1 MTLSKR
7 VATRRSLAVV
17 ATLAITATLSAA
29 AHAQQTGT
37 PPVATAGAA
46 QPVPSST
53 TAPPVV
59 TTPTSAHTGAAQ
71 AAAAQPAAPTATSP
85 TASAARLSISATVA
99 AGPFLVGEQVPVEVR
114 IANTGDTEAVGVKAN
129 AYTVSGSTFSVQY
142 SDWGDFALGPG
153 PGATLPAGQERVLT
167 VRGDTWQW
175 SGAPVV
181 RFTLVQGN
189 TTGAYSDL
197 SIPLRNPG
205 SAEDT
210 LAGLV
215 YGDRNGN
222 GAPDAGEQLPGVHV
236 NADAYDAS
244 GELDLHAT
252 TDADGRFRF
261 AGLPVQVYTLRI
273 TDEPD
278 GWVVEP
284 SYSRVAVD
292 GSGSAANLVLR
303 GERPLTDQ
311 LSVTMRFT
319 RDVYQVG
326 DRADIVVT
334 LTNSG
339 TTDLVGIKAGCDRS
353 GGEGPELRD
362 VALGDLGW
370 HAAGVT
376 VPAGQSLAV
385 TVSGSVSAET
395 AEYGAVGY
403 PCDFGPGADGIDGR
417 PRAYALAKVPG
428 PAVTVRMA
436 FYHDRDHDRTGDAD
450 EMIGGLAMDLTDAIT
465 GRIVAQGRTDAQGH
479 VRFDNV
485 PSGPYKVRFRGS
497 WRYLGGEGFIV
508 FAGTCGNCQAESW
521 SPLVPGPDLTNV
533 RRAGG

>member
-17 ATLAITATLSAA
+17 ATLAVTATLSAA
-29 AHAQQTGT
+29 AHAQPTGT
-37 PPVATAGAA
+37 PPVATTTTA
-46 QPVPSST
+46 QPAPSTT

-59 TTPTSAHTGAAQ
+59 TTSTSAHTGAARQ
-71 AAAAQPAAPTATSP
+71 AAPATTSSSPTAAAA
-85 TASAARLSISATVA
+85 AARLSISATVG
-99 AGPFLVGEQVPVEVR
+99 AGPFLVGEQVPVQVR
-114 IANTGDTEAVGVKAN
+114 IANTGDTDALGVRVH
-129 AYTVSGSTFSVQY
+129 AYTISGSTVSIQY
-142 SDWGDFALGPG
+142 ADLGDFALPG
-153 PGATLPAGQERVLT
+153 PGATLPAGQERVFT

-175 SGAPVV
+175 SGTPVV
-181 RFTLVQGN
+181 RFTFVQDN
-189 TTGAYSDL
+189 TTGAYADL
-197 SIPLRNPG
+197 SIPLRNPN
-205 SAEDT
+205 SAKDT
-210 LAGLV
+210 LAGLI

-222 GAPDAGEQLPGVHV
+222 GAPDAGEELPRVHV
-236 NADAYDAS
+236 NAYAYSES
-244 GELDLHAT
+244 GPLDLNAT
-252 TDADGRFRF
+252 TGADGRFRF
-261 AGLPVQVYTLRI
+261 ADLPVQVYTLHV

-311 LSVTMRFT
+311 LSVTMKFT
-319 RDVYQVG
+319 RALYQVG

-370 HAAGVT
+370 DATGVT
-376 VPAGQSLAV
+376 VPAGQSRAV
-385 TVSGSVSAET
+385 TISGSVSAET

-403 PCDFGPGADGIDGR
+403 PCDFGHREDVIDGR
-417 PRAYALAKVPG
+417 PQAYALARVPG

-436 FYHDRDHDRTGDAD
+436 YYHDRDNDWTGDAD

-465 GRIVAQGRTDAQGH
+465 GEIVAQGRTDARGR

-497 WRYLGGEGFIV
+497 WRYPEGAGGIR